1 MDLEGITLS
10 EICELEKDR
19 YHIILLISTILK
31 KKKWVANETCLEK
44 DMHSPTLVRA
54 PKSQLSVEQPED
66 TGIH

>member
-1 MDLEGITLS
+1 MKYVSWRKTPYNFTHT
-10 EICELEKDR
+10 
-19 YHIILLISTILK
+19 YHLK
-31 KKKWVANETCLEK
+31 KKKRVSNETCLEK